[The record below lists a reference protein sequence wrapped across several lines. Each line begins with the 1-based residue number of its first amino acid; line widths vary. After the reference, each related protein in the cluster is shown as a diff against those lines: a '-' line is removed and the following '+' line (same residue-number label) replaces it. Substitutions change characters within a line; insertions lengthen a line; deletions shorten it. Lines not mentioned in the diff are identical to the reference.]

1 MYNTFLE
8 GRFGRMWVM
17 ENTREFIEKQIWKSA
32 LILTIA
38 GIITKILSAAY
49 RIPFQNIAGDIGFYI
64 YQQVYP
70 FYGIALILATYGFP
84 VIISKLIAEQ
94 MEEKKGAPFKVLLVA
109 FVFLSIF
116 FIGLFLILYTGA
128 EKISY
133 WMGDM
138 ELSVPLKVVSFSLL
152 FVPILSVLRGYFQGQ
167 NNMTPTAISQIGE
180 QSIRVT
186 TILVFTYFLLTNGYS
201 GYIGA
206 AGAVFGSITGGFCA
220 VIILFYF
227 WTKMGK
233 NHKFIFSLSVKGTS
247 TNTNSLSIIKAITVQ
262 GFTICIGSLF
272 LILLQLVDAMTLY
285 SELVSSG
292 DFSLNEAKVA
302 KGIFDRGQ
310 PLIQLGTVVATSLS
324 LTLVP
329 LISSAKVRND
339 FAYIKEQVQLSIR
352 VSVIVGLGATLGLI
366 AIIKSTN
373 YMLFTNTSG
382 SYTLAI
388 LAITILFSSIVMTS
402 AAILQG
408 LGKTLAPA
416 YFVLIGVVC
425 KIILN
430 YIFIPYF
437 GTIGAALA
445 TVAAY
450 LLTTVFHVR
459 ALTKMLHVQL
469 FSGYTRKALFAG
481 VCMIIILFS
490 YQLLLHELFHLP
502 ETGSRLFATFQSLS
516 AVMIGGFIYILIVV
530 KTNVLS
536 EEELSL
542 LPFGSKLQLLIGK
555 RNKKRYS
562 LKEE

>member
-1 MYNTFLE
+1 
-8 GRFGRMWVM
+8 M
-17 ENTREFIEKQIWKSA
+17 ENTRELIEKQIWKSA

-38 GIITKILSAAY
+38 SIITKILSAAY

-94 MEEKKGAPFKVLLVA
+94 MEEKKGEPFKVLLVA
-109 FVFLSIF
+109 FIFLSIF

-133 WMGDM
+133 WMGDR
-138 ELSVPLKVVSFSLL
+138 ELSVPLKVVSFPLL

-201 GYIGA
+201 SYIGG

-233 NHKFIFSLSVKGTS
+233 SHKFTLSFSVKGTC
-247 TNTNSLSIIKAITVQ
+247 TTSLSIVKAITVQ
-262 GFTICIGSLF
+262 GFTICISSLF

-292 DFSLNEAKVA
+292 DFSLTEAKVA

-339 FAYIKEQVQLSIR
+339 LAYIREQVQLSIR

-366 AIIKSTN
+366 AIIKPTN
-373 YMLFTNTSG
+373 YMLFTNMNG
-382 SYTLAI
+382 SFVLAI
-388 LAITILFSSIVMTS
+388 LATTILFSSIVMTS

-430 YIFIPYF
+430 YVFIPHF

-445 TVAAY
+445 TIAAY
-450 LLTTVFHVR
+450 LLTTAFHVK

-469 FSGYTRKALFAG
+469 FLRYTKKALFAG
-481 VCMIIILFS
+481 ICMFISLYS
-490 YQLLLHELFHLP
+490 YQLLLHDLFHLS
-502 ETGSRLFATFQSLS
+502 EAEGRLFATFQSLS

-530 KTNVLS
+530 KTNVFS
-536 EEELSL
+536 EKELSS
-542 LPFGSKLQLLIGK
+542 LPFGSKLQLLMGK

-562 LKEE
+562 LKKE

>member
-1 MYNTFLE
+1 
-8 GRFGRMWVM
+8 M
-17 ENTREFIEKQIWKSA
+17 ENRRESIEKQIWKSA
-32 LILTIA
+32 LILTVA

-94 MEEKKGAPFKVLLVA
+94 MEEKKGEPFKVLIVA

-133 WMGDM
+133 WMGDH
-138 ELSVPLKVVSFSLL
+138 ELSIPLKVVSFSLL

-186 TILVFTYFLLTNGYS
+186 TILVFTYLLLTNGYS
-201 GYIGA
+201 SYIGG

-227 WTKMGK
+227 WIKLGK
-233 NHKFIFSLSVKGTS
+233 SHVSKFSLHLRGAG
-247 TNTNSLSIIKAITVQ
+247 TNSMSIVKAITVQ
-262 GFTICIGSLF
+262 GLTICISSLF
-272 LILLQLVDAMTLY
+272 LILLQLVDAMTLF
-285 SELVSSG
+285 SQLVSSG
-292 DFSLNEAKVA
+292 NFSIMEAKVE

-329 LISSAKVRND
+329 LISSAKARSD
-339 FAYIKEQVQLSIR
+339 FHYIKEQVQLSIR
-352 VSVIVGLGATLGLI
+352 VSVIIGLGAAVGLI

-373 YMLFTNTSG
+373 YMLFTNANG

-388 LAITILFSSIVMTS
+388 LAITIFFSSIVMTS

-408 LGKTLAPA
+408 LGKSLAPA
-416 YFVLIGVVC
+416 YYVLIGVFC

-430 YIFIPYF
+430 YLLIPHF
-437 GTIGAALA
+437 GTVGAAVA
-445 TVAAY
+445 TVTAFM
-450 LLTTVFHVR
+450 LTTVFHVR
-459 ALTKMLHVQL
+459 ALMNMLHVQL
-469 FSGYTRKALFAG
+469 FSGYTKKALFAG
-481 VCMIIILFS
+481 VSMFIFLYS
-490 YQLLLHELFHLP
+490 YQLLLHELFHVSEL
-502 ETGSRLFATFQSLS
+502 GSRLFATFQSLS

-530 KTNVLS
+530 KTKVFS
-536 EEELSL
+536 EHELSI
-542 LPFGSKLQLLIGK
+542 LPFGSKLMYLNKGK
-555 RNKKRYS
+555 RKEHFS

>member
-1 MYNTFLE
+1 
-8 GRFGRMWVM
+8 MWVM
-17 ENTREFIEKQIWKSA
+17 ENTRESIEKQIWKSA

-94 MEEKKGAPFKVLLVA
+94 IEEKKGEPFKVLLVA
-109 FVFLSIF
+109 FVFLSLF
-116 FIGLFLILYTGA
+116 FIGLFLILYTGS

-133 WMGDM
+133 LMGDR
-138 ELSVPLKVVSFSLL
+138 ELSIPLKVVSFSLL
-152 FVPILSVLRGYFQGQ
+152 FVPILSVLRGYFQGR
-167 NNMTPTAISQIGE
+167 NNMTPTAMSQIGE

-186 TILVFTYFLLTNGYS
+186 TIRVFTYFLLTNGYS
-201 GYIGA
+201 SYIGG

-220 VIILFYF
+220 VIILLYF

-233 NHKFIFSLSVKGTS
+233 SQKFSFSFSLKGLKGS
-247 TNTNSLSIIKAITVQ
+247 NTNSLSIVKAITVQ
-262 GFTICIGSLF
+262 GFTICISSLF

-285 SELVSSG
+285 SGLISSG
-292 DFSLNEAKVA
+292 DFSLTEAKVA

-339 FAYIKEQVQLSIR
+339 FAYIKKQVQLSIR
-352 VSVIVGLGATLGLI
+352 VSVIVGLGAALGLI
-366 AIIKSTN
+366 AIIKPTN
-373 YMLFTNTSG
+373 YMLFTNTHG
-382 SYTLAI
+382 SFVLAI

-416 YFVLIGVVC
+416 YFVIIGVVC

-430 YIFIPYF
+430 YLFIPYF
-437 GTIGAALA
+437 GTVGAALA

-450 LLTTVFHVR
+450 LLTTIFHVR
-459 ALTKMLHVQL
+459 ALMKLLHVSL
-469 FSGYTRKALFAG
+469 FLGYTKKALLAG
-481 VCMIIILFS
+481 GCMVLALYS
-490 YQLLLHELFHLP
+490 YGVFLHELFQLT
-502 ETGSRLFATFQSLS
+502 EAGSRMFATFQSLS
-516 AVMIGGFIYILIVV
+516 AVMMGGFIYILIVV
-530 KTNVLS
+530 KTKVFT
-536 EEELSL
+536 EDELSS
-542 LPFGSKLQLLIGK
+542 LPFGSKLQFFK
-555 RNKKRYS
+555 RKNRKKHFS

>member
-1 MYNTFLE
+1 
-8 GRFGRMWVM
+8 M

-94 MEEKKGAPFKVLLVA
+94 MEEKKGEPFKVLLVA

-133 WMGDM
+133 WMGDR

-167 NNMTPTAISQIGE
+167 NNMAPTAISQIGE

-201 GYIGA
+201 SYIGA

-227 WTKMGK
+227 WIKMRES
-233 NHKFIFSLSVKGTS
+233 HKFKFSFSVKGTG
-247 TNTNSLSIIKAITVQ
+247 TNSLSIVKAITVQ
-262 GFTICIGSLF
+262 GFTICISSLF

-292 DFSLNEAKVA
+292 DFSLTEAKVA

-329 LISSAKVRND
+329 LISSAKIRND
-339 FAYIKEQVQLSIR
+339 LDYIKDQVQLSIR
-352 VSVIVGLGATLGLI
+352 VSVIVGFGATLGLI

-459 ALTKMLHVQL
+459 VLTKMLHVQL

-490 YQLLLHELFHLP
+490 YQLLLQELFDLP
-502 ETGSRLFATFQSLS
+502 EAGSRLFATFQSLS

>member
-1 MYNTFLE
+1 
-8 GRFGRMWVM
+8 M

-38 GIITKILSAAY
+38 GIITKVLSAAY

-94 MEEKKGAPFKVLLVA
+94 MQEKKGEPFKVLLVA

-133 WMGDM
+133 WMGDK

-180 QSIRVT
+180 QLVRVT
-186 TILVFTYFLLTNGYS
+186 TILVLTYFLLTNGYS
-201 GYIGA
+201 SYIGG
-206 AGAVFGSITGGFCA
+206 AGAVFGSIIGGFCA

-227 WTKMGK
+227 WIKTGDG
-233 NHKFIFSLSVKGTS
+233 HKFKFSFRVNGTGM
-247 TNTNSLSIIKAITVQ
+247 NSLSIVKAITVQ
-262 GFTICIGSLF
+262 GFTICISSLF

-292 DFSLNEAKVA
+292 GFSLTEAKVA
-302 KGIFDRGQ
+302 KGVFDRGQ

-352 VSVIVGLGATLGLI
+352 VSVIVGLGAALGLM
-366 AIIKSTN
+366 AIIKATN
-373 YMLFTNTSG
+373 YMLFTNTDG

-430 YIFIPYF
+430 YLFIPYF
-437 GTIGAALA
+437 GTVGAALA

-469 FSGYTRKALFAG
+469 FSGYTKKALLAG
-481 VCMIIILFS
+481 GCMVISLYS
-490 YQLLLHELFHLP
+490 YQLLLHELFHLS
-502 ETGSRLFATFQSLS
+502 ETGNRLFATFQSLS

-530 KTNVLS
+530 KTNVFS
-536 EEELSL
+536 EGELNS

-555 RNKKRYS
+555 KDKEHYS

>member
-1 MYNTFLE
+1 
-8 GRFGRMWVM
+8 M
-17 ENTREFIEKQIWKSA
+17 ENHREFIEKQIWKNA
-32 LILTIA
+32 LILTVA

-70 FYGIALILATYGFP
+70 FYGIALILGTYGFP

-94 MEEKKGAPFKVLLVA
+94 MEEKKGEPFKVLIVA

-116 FIGLFLILYTGA
+116 FIGLFFILYTGA

-133 WMGDM
+133 WMGDH
-138 ELSVPLKVVSFSLL
+138 ELAIPLKVVSFSLL

-167 NNMTPTAISQIGE
+167 NNMTPTAISQVGE

-186 TILVFTYFLLTNGYS
+186 TILLFTYFLLTNGYS
-201 GYIGA
+201 SYIGG

-233 NHKFIFSLSVKGTS
+233 SHFCKFSFSFKGSVMD
-247 TNTNSLSIIKAITVQ
+247 SLPIVKAITVQ
-262 GFTICIGSLF
+262 GVTICISGLF

-285 SELVSSG
+285 SQLVSSG
-292 DFSLNEAKVA
+292 DFSLTEAKVA

-339 FAYIKEQVQLSIR
+339 FSYIKKQVHLSIR
-352 VSVIVGLGATLGLI
+352 VSVIVGLGATLGLV
-366 AIIKSTN
+366 AIIKPTN

-382 SYTLAI
+382 SHTLAI
-388 LAITILFSSIVMTS
+388 LAITILFSSMVMTS

-416 YFVLIGVVC
+416 YYVMIGVVC

-430 YIFIPYF
+430 YLFIPYF
-437 GTIGAALA
+437 GTAGAAFA
-445 TVAAY
+445 TVATY

-459 ALTKMLHVQL
+459 ALMKMLHVQL
-469 FSGYTRKALFAG
+469 FSGYTKKALFAG
-481 VCMIIILFS
+481 FGMIICLYS
-490 YQLLLHELFHLP
+490 YQLLLHKLFHSS
-502 ETGSRLFATFQSLS
+502 EAGSRLFATFQSLS
-516 AVMIGGFIYILIVV
+516 AVAIGGFIYILIVV
-530 KTNVLS
+530 KTNIFS
-536 EEELSL
+536 EDELST
-542 LPFGSKLQLLIGK
+542 LPFGSKLQYLNRGK
-555 RNKKRYS
+555 RKELFS

>member
-1 MYNTFLE
+1 
-8 GRFGRMWVM
+8 M

-38 GIITKILSAAY
+38 GLITKILSAVY

-94 MEEKKGAPFKVLLVA
+94 MEEKKGEPFKVLIVA
-109 FVFLSIF
+109 FIFLSIF
-116 FIGLFLILYTGA
+116 FIGLFLILYTGS

-133 WMGDM
+133 WMGDI
-138 ELSVPLKVVSFSLL
+138 ELSIPLKVVSFSLL
-152 FVPILSVLRGYFQGQ
+152 FVPILSVLRGYFQGR

-201 GYIGA
+201 SYIGG

-220 VIILFYF
+220 VIILLYF

-233 NHKFIFSLSVKGTS
+233 SHKFSFSFKGLA
-247 TNTNSLSIIKAITVQ
+247 TNSLSIVKAITVQ
-262 GFTICIGSLF
+262 GFTICISSLF

-285 SELVSSG
+285 SGLVSSG
-292 DFSLNEAKVA
+292 GFSLTEAKVA
-302 KGIFDRGQ
+302 KGVFDRGQ

-339 FAYIKEQVQLSIR
+339 FGYIKKQVQLSIR
-352 VSVIVGLGATLGLI
+352 ISVIVGLGATIGLM
-366 AIIKSTN
+366 AIIKPTN
-373 YMLFTNTSG
+373 YMLFTNSNG
-382 SYTLAI
+382 SFVLAI

-416 YFVLIGVVC
+416 YFVIIGVVC

-430 YIFIPYF
+430 YLFIPYF
-437 GTIGAALA
+437 GTVGAALA

-450 LLTTVFHVR
+450 LLTTAFHVR
-459 ALTKMLHVQL
+459 TLMKMLHVGL
-469 FSGYTRKALFAG
+469 FSGYTKKALLAG
-481 VCMIIILFS
+481 VCMLAGLYS
-490 YQLLLHELFHLP
+490 YQLLLHEFFHFSYAA
-502 ETGSRLFATFQSLS
+502 GSRLFATFQSLS
-516 AVMIGGFIYILIVV
+516 AVIIGGLIYILVV
-530 KTNVLS
+530 VRTNVFS
-536 EEELSL
+536 ESELRS
-542 LPFGSKLQLLIGK
+542 LPFGSKLQLLIRRK
-555 RNKKRYS
+555 NKEHYS